1 MPGLFRVSPARLLL
15 GLSLAASAALSA
27 ATALNVRVLVVSAPQ
42 VTVRVSAPAAAGQ
55 AAGLAP
61 ALPSPGPAKPQ
72 GDAWRVGAQGERL
85 TLGGQ
90 DAGGATLYLPPAPG
104 STVEIAGRTY
114 RGGVLLRAVR
124 GGVQAVNVVDVE
136 DYLRGVVASEMPA
149 SWPAPALAAQAVIAR
164 TYVAARINPK
174 AAYDTCATESC
185 QVYGGVAAEKA
196 QTDAAIRATA
206 GQVVS
211 YGGKAASTYF
221 SSDSGG
227 YTASSAEVWGSP
239 APYLIAQADPFSA
252 GGPRARWRL
261 EIPLARVQD
270 IAARYG
276 VRVGT
281 LKSVAVTRQS
291 PSGRPQEITFSG
303 ATGSAKVS
311 GADAGGFIRSLGAG
325 SSRAVLTGL
334 NPLIVEGAG
343 QGHGVGLSQYGALG
357 LARQG
362 YDHLHMLGFYYPGT
376 VLSVL
381 AGADR
386 GQARL
391 AAAAPLPG
399 LSAASEVL
407 AAQPAPLPAASLACT
422 PAQGAELL
430 AAYAPATPA
439 WASE

>member
-1 MPGLFRVSPARLLL
+1 MPGLFRVSSARLLL
-15 GLSLAASAALSA
+15 GLSLAASATLSA
-27 ATALNVRVLVVSAPQ
+27 SHALNVRVLVVSAPQ
-42 VTVRVSAPAAAGQ
+42 VTVRTSAPATPG
-55 AAGLAP
+55 GLGP
-61 ALPSPGPAKPQ
+61 ALPAPGPAAPQ
-72 GDAWRVGAQGERL
+72 GNAWRVGAQGERL

-90 DAGGATLYLPPAPG
+90 DAGGATLYLPPTPG
-104 STVEIAGRTY
+104 STVEISGRTY
-114 RGGVLLRAVR
+114 RGGVLLRAAR
-124 GGVQAVNVVDVE
+124 GGVQAINVVDVE

-164 TYVAARINPK
+164 TYVAARINPR
-174 AAYDTCATESC
+174 ADYDTCATESC

-211 YGGKAASTYF
+211 YGGKAANTYF

-227 YTASSAEVWGSP
+227 YTASSAEVWGNP

-276 VRVGT
+276 VRVGA

-291 PSGRPQEITFSG
+291 SSGRPQEITFAG
-303 ATGSAKVS
+303 ASGSAKVS

-334 NPLIVEGAG
+334 NPLVVEGTG

-381 AGADR
+381 AGTGASPV
-386 GQARL
+386 QPRL
-391 AAAAPLPG
+391 AAAGPLPG

-407 AAQPAPLPAASLACT
+407 AAAPAVAAPACT
-422 PAQGAELL
+422 PEQGEALRAGE
-430 AAYAPATPA
+430 APPAPA
-439 WASE
+439 WVSE

>member
-1 MPGLFRVSPARLLL
+1 M
-15 GLSLAASAALSA
+15 
-27 ATALNVRVLVVSAPQ
+27 RVLVVSAPQ

-381 AGADR
+381 AGVDR

-399 LSAASEVL
+399 LSAASEGL

-430 AAYAPATPA
+430 TAYAPATPA